1 MPFIG
6 KEPSPDLAATGDL
19 GDDIVTLAKIASGTD
34 GELITWDASGN
45 PAAVGAGTSG
55 HFLKSQG
62 AGSVPVFAAA
72 GGAWSYVS
80 TATASNSAT
89 LDFTNMASGYDY
101 KYMVD
106 YMIMAAD
113 NKYFDLRLGVAGPTY
128 RTSGYLGVVR
138 NSAGS
143 ISSAA
148 TGEIRLVGASA
159 GIGNAANEN
168 LWGAEVILSNPAS
181 ATYKTTVMGR
191 AGFGDNGGTP
201 KTNYSAGNY
210 TTAEANTCA
219 RFFAHSGNITSGTI
233 LQYRRSRT

>member
-1 MPFIG
+1 
-6 KEPSPDLAATGDL
+6 LTWAAG
-19 GDDIVTLAKIASGTD
+19 
-34 GELITWDASGN
+34 
-45 PAAVGAGTSG
+45 
-55 HFLKSQG
+55 
-62 AGSVPVFAAA
+62 

-80 TATASNSAT
+80 TATADDSAT

-106 YMIMAAD
+106 YMVMAAD

-128 RTSGYLGVVR
+128 RTSGYVGVVR

-143 ISSAA
+143 ISSSA
-148 TGEIRLVGASA
+148 TGEIRIVGASA
-159 GIGNAANEN
+159 GIGNATNEN
-168 LWGAEVILSNPAS
+168 LWGAEVILMNPAS
-181 ATYKTTVMGR
+181 ATYKTTAMGR

-219 RFFAHSGNITSGTI
+219 RFFAHVGNISSGTI